1 MDRKAKTE
9 GVERLWDKYKFAAL
23 VMLIGA
29 VLLLWPSGSSSTGK
43 NSGQSGTAAV
53 ETADIQR
60 EMEDILGKIAGVGQV
75 QVMLTLEQSGERQLA
90 QDGELSYSGSPQE
103 PEDYSR
109 RWETVLAS
117 DSGENVPLVTRQ
129 TYPVYRGAL
138 VVCQGGD
145 RAEVRLAVTQAVT
158 ALTGLSADRVTV
170 AQWQ

>member
-53 ETADIQR
+53 EAADIQR

-90 QDGELSYSGSPQE
+90 QDGELSYSG
-103 PEDYSR
+103 
-109 RWETVLAS
+109 
-117 DSGENVPLVTRQ
+117 
-129 TYPVYRGAL
+129 
-138 VVCQGGD
+138 
-145 RAEVRLAVTQAVT
+145 
-158 ALTGLSADRVTV
+158 
-170 AQWQ
+170 

>member
-1 MDRKAKTE
+1 MNRKAKTE
-9 GVERLWDKYKFAAL
+9 GVERVWDKYKFAAL

-29 VLLLWPSGSSSTGK
+29 VLLLWPSGRSSTGK
-43 NSGQSGTAAV
+43 SGEQRQTTVTEAADV
-53 ETADIQR
+53 QR

-75 QVMLTLEQSGERQLA
+75 RVMLTLEESGERQLA

-117 DSGENVPLVTRQ
+117 DSGEEAPLVTRQ

-145 RAEVRLAVTQAVT
+145 RAEVRLAVTQAVA

>member
-1 MDRKAKTE
+1 MNGKGKAE
-9 GVERLWDKYKFAAL
+9 GVKKLWDKYKFAAL
-23 VMLIGA
+23 VTLIGA
-29 VLLLWPSGSSSTGK
+29 VLLLWPSGSGSTGR
-43 NSGQSGTAAV
+43 NSGQSGTDAP

-60 EMEDILGKIAGVGQV
+60 EMEDILSKIAGVGQV
-75 QVMLTLEQSGERQLA
+75 QVMLTLENGGERQLA

-109 RWETVLAS
+109 RWETVITS
-117 DSGENVPLVTRQ
+117 DSGEDAPVVTRQ

-145 RAEVRLAVTQAVT
+145 RAEVRLAVTEAVT

-170 AQWQ
+170 ARWQ